1 MTEVAFHFNVPD
13 RLVYTCRLLRKAYAA
28 GGRTAVV
35 GTDEQLQALD
45 QALWTF
51 SALDFIPHC
60 LASAAPDIVSRTP
73 VVLAPNAQAVADA
86 QVLVHLGTEVPAG
99 FERFERL
106 IELVGADPEDLAQ
119 GRLRWRHY
127 AAHGHSP
134 RRHDVAQPAEHH
146 DPR

>member
-106 IELVGADPEDLAQ
+106 IELVGTGEADRAHA
-119 GRLRWRHY
+119 RTRWRHY
-127 AAHGHSP
+127 AERGYQIK
-134 RRHDVAQPAEHH
+134 RHDVAAKE
-146 DPR
+146 

>member
-35 GTDEQLQALD
+35 GTDDQLQALD

-106 IELVGADPEDLAQ
+106 IELVGTGEADRAHA
-119 GRLRWRHY
+119 RTRWRHY
-127 AAHGHSP
+127 AERGYQIK
-134 RRHDVAQPAEHH
+134 RHDVAAKE
-146 DPR
+146 

>member
-51 SALDFIPHC
+51 AALDFIPHC

-106 IELVGADPEDLAQ
+106 IELVGTGEADRAHA
-119 GRLRWRHY
+119 RTRWRHY
-127 AAHGHSP
+127 AERGYQIK
-134 RRHDVAQPAEHH
+134 RHDVAAKE
-146 DPR
+146 

>member
-73 VVLAPNAQAVADA
+73 VVLAPKAQAVADA

-106 IELVGADPEDLAQ
+106 IELVGTGEADRAHA
-119 GRLRWRHY
+119 RTRWRHY
-127 AAHGHSP
+127 AERGYQIK
-134 RRHDVAQPAEHH
+134 RHDVAAKE
-146 DPR
+146 